1 MLDCAAMPEPT
12 ATPVTEAVP
21 DPCAVAGIGVF
32 DSGLGGLSVLRALR
46 SRLPEA
52 PLHYVADS
60 AHAPYGDRSEAYIVE
75 RSHRVAEHL
84 VSNGARLLVVA
95 CNTATAA
102 AVAGLRA
109 RWPGM
114 PIVGVEPGLKPAA
127 AATRNGRIAVLATRS
142 TLGSAKFQALLAQ
155 QGDGVTVLAQPCP
168 GLVDLIER
176 GPLDAPDL
184 RALVAHYAEPL
195 RGAQV
200 DTVVLGCTHY
210 PFVRPLIE
218 AALGP
223 QVQIIDTSD
232 AVARR
237 AAQLWAES
245 RIVARHSPMVRLQ
258 TTGDADS
265 LGRFASAWLDVACEV
280 SAVTI

>member
-12 ATPVTEAVP
+12 AAPSVEAVP
-21 DPCAVAGIGVF
+21 DPSVIAGIGVF

-109 RWPGM
+109 RWPQM

-142 TLGSAKFQALLAQ
+142 TLGSAKFQALLAE
-155 QGDGVTVLAQPCP
+155 QGHGVTVLAQPCP

-184 RALVAHYAEPL
+184 RSLVERYAEPL
-195 RGAQV
+195 RAAQV

-218 AALGP
+218 AAMGP
-223 QVQIIDTSD
+223 QVQIVDTSD

-237 AAQLWAES
+237 AAQLWEAS
-245 RIVARHSPMVRLQ
+245 GVDAIRRPVVRLQ
-258 TTGDADS
+258 TTGDAGS
-265 LGRFASAWLDVACEV
+265 LGRFAAAWLDVACEV
-280 SAVTI
+280 SAVAI